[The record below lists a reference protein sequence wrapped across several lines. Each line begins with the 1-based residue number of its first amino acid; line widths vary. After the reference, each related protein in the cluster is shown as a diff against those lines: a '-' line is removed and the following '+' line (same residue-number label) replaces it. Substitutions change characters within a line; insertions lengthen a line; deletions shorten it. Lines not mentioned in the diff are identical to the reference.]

1 MVRSSALTSGSDLSA
16 SLKTCRAL
24 AAAAQTLANITN
36 NIGFTRH
43 HNQQLEHYLDNYTRT
58 SWQGRR

>member
-16 SLKTCRAL
+16 PLKTNRAL
-24 AAAAQTLANITN
+24 AVAALTLANTTN
-36 NIGFTRH
+36 NVGFTGH
-43 HNQQLEHYLDNYTRT
+43 QQLEHYLDNYTLT

>member
-1 MVRSSALTSGSDLSA
+1 MVIYMSSALTGGFDLSA

-24 AAAAQTLANITN
+24 AAAAQTLANTTN
-36 NIGFTRH
+36 NIGFTGH
-43 HNQQLEHYLDNYTRT
+43 QQLEHYLDNYTLT